1 MPLDVFA
8 MVYQLVVIGLVILFI
23 VSLTMFIKNNKYRHQ
38 DKNEQLR
45 EMNRKLDRIIELLE
59 DSRRK

>member
-23 VSLTMFIKNNKYRHQ
+23 VSLTTFIKNNRHRHH